1 MMEKT
6 QAKPLTAA
14 QQRQRDKKRRTWLR
28 TGVQLFFFVSM
39 PGAFVAGFSGVK
51 QIFLHIGAGEVLS
64 VDSFT
69 LSLLGLCGFTLL
81 FDRFF
86 CGYACAFGSLGDAV
100 WALSGLIQK
109 KLFHRK
115 KQLRLPERAV
125 LLGQKVKYLLLA
137 WLVALYVTRQEKM
150 LTGASPWEVFSRLTA
165 LHLPPEGFGVGIGL
179 LVLILLG
186 MAVQPRFFCQFLCP
200 MGAVFA
206 LLPVLPFARLHRQ
219 SDGCIPGCNACKQQ
233 CPVCLK
239 LEETSLR
246 SGECIA
252 CEACVGTC
260 PKQNIQFSGIPPMQA
275 SGGCRCWVKCC
286 SSSCWAAGWAFADSS
301 ELKKEAAAL
310 RKRELAYGRQ
320 NRLILQEKRKQEVPA
335 GELPCCTYRWS
346 VVFFAG
352 CVLFRGAPC
361 FCFYGNSCC
370 SICNERVISANA
382 QCSGLIQ
389 NPPCKS
395 CTDLAVLRPIG
406 AFPPAQQC
414 IL

>member
-14 QQRQRDKKRRTWLR
+14 QQRQRDKKRRAWLR

-51 QIFLHIGAGEVLS
+51 QLFLHIGAGEVLS
-64 VDSFT
+64 ADSFT

-100 WALSGLIQK
+100 WALSGLVQK

-115 KQLRLPERAV
+115 KPLRLPERAV
-125 LLGQKVKYLLLA
+125 LWGQKVKYLLLA
-137 WLVALYVTRQEKM
+137 GLVALYVTRQEKL

-165 LHLPPEGFGVGIGL
+165 LRLPPEGFGVGIAL

-200 MGAVFA
+200 MGTVFA

-219 SDGCIPGCNACKQQ
+219 SEGCVPGCNACKQQ

-239 LEETSLR
+239 LEESSLR

-260 PKQNIQFSGIPPMQA
+260 PKQNIH
-275 SGGCRCWVKCC
+275 
-286 SSSCWAAGWAFADSS
+286 
-301 ELKKEAAAL
+301 
-310 RKRELAYGRQ
+310 
-320 NRLILQEKRKQEVPA
+320 
-335 GELPCCTYRWS
+335 RW
-346 VVFFAG
+346 
-352 CVLFRGAPC
+352 
-361 FCFYGNSCC
+361 
-370 SICNERVISANA
+370 
-382 QCSGLIQ
+382 
-389 NPPCKS
+389 
-395 CTDLAVLRPIG
+395 DLALCKRPWLPVLGKALLFFLLGCWLGFCRFI
-406 AFPPAQQC
+406 
-414 IL
+414 

>member
-165 LHLPPEGFGVGIGL
+165 LHL
-179 LVLILLG
+179 
-186 MAVQPRFFCQFLCP
+186 
-200 MGAVFA
+200 
-206 LLPVLPFARLHRQ
+206 LPVLPFARLHRQ

-260 PKQNIQFSGIPPMQA
+260 PKQNIHRWDTTLCKRLWLPVLGKALLFFLL
-275 SGGCRCWVKCC
+275 GCWL
-286 SSSCWAAGWAFADSS
+286 G
-301 ELKKEAAAL
+301 
-310 RKRELAYGRQ
+310 
-320 NRLILQEKRKQEVPA
+320 
-335 GELPCCTYRWS
+335 
-346 VVFFAG
+346 
-352 CVLFRGAPC
+352 
-361 FCFYGNSCC
+361 FCRF
-370 SICNERVISANA
+370 I
-382 QCSGLIQ
+382 
-389 NPPCKS
+389 
-395 CTDLAVLRPIG
+395 
-406 AFPPAQQC
+406 
-414 IL
+414 